1 MGFNWG
7 DTLNKLKIAFF
18 VSELA
23 PLCKTGGLAD
33 VAGALPEALAA
44 EGNSVTVFLPFYSEV
59 ARSLEKLRLKA
70 EPIIEAFPLWIGSQR
85 ITAGV
90 HRVLMNG
97 FEVMLIKCPEL
108 YDRRG
113 LYQENGVD
121 FPDNLIRFSAL
132 VQASLEVILLLGL
145 EFNVLHSHDWQAAL
159 VPVIAK
165 MRYGD
170 FSIGKF
176 PHVLTIHNL
185 GYQGLFLPSEF
196 QYLNLPRTAYS
207 IDGLEYYGRINLLK
221 GGIAYADAI
230 TTVSPTYAKEILTE
244 EFGAG
249 LEGMLRAS
257 QAKLFGI
264 INGIDEREW
273 NPNTDE
279 HIPMQYNVDS
289 LSGKKDCKEA
299 LLDEVG
305 LPADLT
311 KPLLGM
317 ITRLATQKGLDLV
330 VKAAESLF
338 KKDLA
343 IIILGTGE
351 PAIHDALLKLSEAY
365 PEKLKVILKFDNGL
379 AHRIEAGADMFLMP
393 SRYEPCGL
401 NQLYSMRYGTIPIVN
416 PVGGLSDTV
425 IPYTE
430 ENAHNGIARG
440 FAMEYYTAD
449 GLLATIDHALEVY
462 DDANEWDRL
471 LRHVMS
477 LDFSWRASACEYEAL
492 YRKLISAQGAM

>member
-1 MGFNWG
+1 M
-7 DTLNKLKIAFF
+7 DKLKIAFF

-44 EGNSVTVFLPFYSEV
+44 EGNSVTVFCPFYAEV
-59 ARSLEKLRLKA
+59 ARNLDKLRLKA
-70 EPIIEAFPLWIGSQR
+70 EPIIEAFPIWVGSQR
-85 ITAGV
+85 VTIGV
-90 HRVLMNG
+90 HRVQMNG
-97 FEVMLIKCPEL
+97 FDVMLIKCPEL
-108 YDRRG
+108 YDRNG
-113 LYQENGVD
+113 LYQDNGVD
-121 FPDNLIRFSAL
+121 FADNLVRFSAF
-132 VQASLEVILLLGL
+132 VQASLEAILLLGL

-159 VPVIAK
+159 VPVTAK
-165 MRYGD
+165 IRYGEYPL
-170 FSIGKF
+170 GKL
-176 PHVLTIHNL
+176 PHAITIHNL

-249 LEGMLRAS
+249 LEGMLRYK
-257 QAKLFGI
+257 QAKLSGI
-264 INGIDEREW
+264 INGIDEGDW
-273 NPNTDE
+273 DPSTDE
-279 HIPMQYNVDS
+279 HIPMQYSVDS
-289 LSGKKDCKEA
+289 LAGKKACKEA
-299 LLDEVG
+299 LLDEAG
-305 LPADLT
+305 LPVELT
-311 KPLLGM
+311 RPLIGM

-330 VKAAESLF
+330 VDAAEALF
-338 KKDLA
+338 AKDLA
-343 IIILGTGE
+343 LVILGTGE
-351 PAIHDALLKLSEAY
+351 PAIHDALLKLSEAH
-365 PEKLKVILKFDNGL
+365 PDKLKVILKFDNGL

-416 PVGGLSDTV
+416 PVGGLRDTV
-425 IPYTE
+425 VPYTT
-430 ENAHNGIARG
+430 ENARNGTARG
-440 FAMEYYTAD
+440 FAMECYTAS
-449 GLLATIDHALEVY
+449 GLIAAVEHALQVY
-462 DDANEWDRL
+462 DDAGEWDRL
-471 LRHVMS
+471 LRYVMS

>member
-1 MGFNWG
+1 MQ
-7 DTLNKLKIAFF
+7 KLKIAFF

-44 EGNSVTVFLPFYSEV
+44 EGNSVTVFCPFYAEV
-59 ARSLEKLRLKA
+59 ARNMEKLRLKA
-70 EPIIEAFPLWIGSQR
+70 EPVIDAFPLWVGSQR

-90 HRVLMNG
+90 HRVKMSG

-108 YDRRG
+108 YDRSG
-113 LYQENGVD
+113 LYQENCVD
-121 FPDNLIRFSAL
+121 YPDNLVRFSAF
-132 VQASLEVILLLGL
+132 VQASIEAILLLGL
-145 EFNVLHSHDWQAAL
+145 EFDVLHSHDWQAAL
-159 VPVIAK
+159 IPVMAK

-170 FSIGKF
+170 FAIGKL

-196 QYLNLPRTAYS
+196 QYLNLPRIVYS

-230 TTVSPTYAKEILTE
+230 TTVSPAYASEILTE

-249 LEGMLRAS
+249 LEGMLRAN
-257 QAKLFGI
+257 QAKLSGI
-264 INGIDEREW
+264 INGIDEGDW
-273 NPNTDE
+273 DPSTDE
-279 HIPMQYNVDS
+279 HIPMHYSANS
-289 LSGKKDCKEA
+289 LAGKKVCKEA

-305 LPADLT
+305 LPAELT
-311 KPLLGM
+311 RPLIGM

-330 VKAAESLF
+330 VKAAKELF
-338 KKDLA
+338 KKDLSLV
-343 IIILGTGE
+343 ILGTGE
-351 PAIHDALLKLSEAY
+351 PEIHDALTKLSEAH
-365 PEKLKVILKFDNGL
+365 PDKLKVILKFDNGL

-401 NQLYSMRYGTIPIVN
+401 NQLYSMRYGTVPIVN
-416 PVGGLSDTV
+416 PVGGLRDTV
-425 IPYTE
+425 VPYTE
-430 ENAHNGIARG
+430 ENARKGIARG

-449 GLLATIDHALEVY
+449 GLIAAVNHALEVY
-462 DDANEWDRL
+462 GDASEWERL
-471 LRHVMS
+471 LRYVMS
-477 LDFSWRASACEYEAL
+477 LDFSWRASACEYEEL
-492 YRKLISAQGAM
+492 YLKLISAQGAL